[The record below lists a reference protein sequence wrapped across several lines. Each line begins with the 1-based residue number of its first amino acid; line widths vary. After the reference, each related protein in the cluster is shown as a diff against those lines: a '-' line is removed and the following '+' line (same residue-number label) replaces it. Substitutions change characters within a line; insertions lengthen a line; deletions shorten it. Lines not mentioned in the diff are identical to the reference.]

1 MLVMQGKPLFL
12 CRSRVLADPP
22 QAKSRHRPK
31 VLVYTGSTLY
41 NVDEA
46 NVPASFQTCRF
57 GVSLA
62 AGQTEL
68 LSAVWGVGCG

>member
-1 MLVMQGKPLFL
+1 MSV
-12 CRSRVLADPP
+12 VTVIVITAVIAD
-22 QAKSRHRPK
+22 
-31 VLVYTGSTLY
+31 